1 MNDDPLRSYADE
13 NRDRFLDELEQYL
26 SIPSIST
33 DEDQSHEVER
43 CANWLADHL
52 REIGIAKTEVHK
64 TDGHPIVYAEHA
76 PHPDRPTILIYAHY
90 DVQPPDPL
98 EEWDSPPFEPTVRDG
113 KIFARGAT
121 DDKGQFFAH
130 VKGLETHLATN
141 GELPVNV
148 KLLVEGEEE
157 VGSIH
162 LEDWVAEHRDKLAC
176 DAVVISDSAMFAPG
190 LPTITYGLRGLS
202 YFEISV
208 RGPSH
213 DLHSGLYGGS
223 VPNPINVLAKMIAQ
237 LHDDQGRVTIPEFYE
252 SVRPLTDEEREA
264 FAKLPFDESEF
275 LEESGAPGLHG
286 EEGYS
291 TLERRWAR
299 PTLDCNGIWGGY
311 TKPGAKTVLPSTA
324 HAKISCRLVPDQDP
338 ERITDL
344 AESHLQELAPDY
356 VELQFESHH
365 GGYPVIGDLDNPT
378 VRAACDALER
388 SWGREAVFTRS
399 GGTIPVCSTFD
410 RVLGVP
416 TVLMG
421 FGLNDD
427 RLHSPNE
434 KFNVENFHKGI
445 ETSTYLWDELA
456 NGA

>member
-1 MNDDPLRSYADE
+1 MTDDPLHSYAQQ
-13 NRDRFLDELEQYL
+13 NRDRFLKELEEYL

-33 DEDQSHEVER
+33 DEEMSHEVDR

-52 REIGIAKTEVHK
+52 REIGIDKTAVYE
-64 TDGHPIVYAEHA
+64 TDGHPIVYAEHCHA
-76 PHPDRPTILIYAHY
+76 PEKPTVLVYAHY

-98 EEWDSPPFEPTVRDG
+98 DEWDSPPFEPTIRDE

-130 VKGLETHLATN
+130 VKGLETHLAVN
-141 GELPVNV
+141 DELPVNV

-157 VGSIH
+157 VGSVH
-162 LEDWVAEHRDKLAC
+162 LGDWVDEHADMLDC
-176 DAVVISDSAMFAPG
+176 DAVVISDSAMFDRG
-190 LPTITYGLRGLS
+190 LPTITYGLRGLA
-202 YFEISV
+202 YFELTV

-213 DLHSGLYGGS
+213 DLHSGLYGGA
-223 VPNPINVLAKMIAQ
+223 VPNPINELASLIDQ
-237 LHDDQGRVTIPEFYE
+237 LHDDDGSIAIPGFYE
-252 SVRPLTDEEREA
+252 EVEELTDEERAA
-264 FAKLPFDESEF
+264 FADLPFDEEEF
-275 LEESGAPGLHG
+275 RAETGAPGLTG

-291 TLERRWAR
+291 TLERRWSR

-311 TKPGAKTVLPSTA
+311 TKPGAKTVLPSKA

-338 ERITDL
+338 DAIAEL
-344 AESHLQELAPDY
+344 AEDYLDEIAPDY
-356 VELQFESHH
+356 IEVSFEKHH
-365 GGYPVIGDLDNPT
+365 GGYPVVSDRDNAT

-388 SWGREAVFTRS
+388 SWGKAAVFTRG
-399 GGTIPVCSTFD
+399 GGTIPVVSTFS
-410 RVLGVP
+410 RILGVP

-434 KFNVENFHKGI
+434 KFDLENYYHGI

-456 NGA
+456 G